1 MVTGFDIFLRHCL
14 NNACNTYRICLCLLR
29 KSFCGLAALKLLGK
43 ERICNIDSL
52 TYWLVNKQMKFEG
65 GFQGRTNKLVDACY
79 SFWQAGM
86 FPIIHSVLMKGKQ
99 RTTTEAPAV
108 HIILIKVLL
117 FRAGRQLFDGI

>member
-1 MVTGFDIFLRHCL
+1 LKAISQLLLIYVFLLQGSWWLQVLTSRNSFSRFTKHFISAFYFD
-14 NNACNTYRICLCLLR
+14 NW

-43 ERICNIDSL
+43 ERMCNMDSL

-86 FPIIHSVLMKGKQ
+86 FPIIHSILMKGN
-99 RTTTEAPAV
+99 PS
-108 HIILIKVLL
+108 H
-117 FRAGRQLFDGI
+117 